1 DITSL
6 QEVVVVGYGTQ
17 EKVNVTGAVGTVK
30 AADLVKVPSPNVSEV
45 MIGKVPGLFS
55 MQSQG
60 VPGADYANLSI
71 RGFGEPL
78 VLVDGVQTSWTRI
91 DPNDI
96 ESISVLKDASAA
108 IYGARAGNGVILITT
123 KRGTS
128 AEPVISYTGNYTLQ
142 QPTTVPEFVS
152 SGQYAEM
159 LHEGELNSALPFTY
173 TEEEIQKF
181 KDGTDPDYVNA
192 NWYKAAF
199 KNWAPMQTHNLSVKG
214 GSVKVKYFMSAGY
227 LDQSSIYKSDDLT
240 FRRYNAR
247 SNVDVQI
254 TDRLSASVDLSYRNE
269 TRLAPQ
275 TSLRDIWINLK
286 TALPMWSPTLP
297 DPSKGG
303 AYSGFLER
311 SPVAQTHRDM
321 TGFDDDVQQYFMGRF
336 NLKYDVPGI
345 EGMNVNAALNYTV
358 NNTFTKTQDRP
369 FDVLSYDYSAD
380 EYTQWGTNGANSLKE
395 TMSQYTQLYPMIS
408 LNYDR
413 SFGNHSVQGLL
424 LSEWISTD
432 YNFLSAGRVDLLS
445 VEVPYLF
452 AGSPDNL
459 TNNGGA
465 IKTGR
470 ASYVGRI
477 NYGFKNRYLL
487 EGTFRYDAS
496 HKFSPDS
503 RWGFFPSV
511 SAGWRI
517 AEESFIKDNV
527 TWIDDLKIRASYS
540 MSGNDNVEAF
550 KYLTGYEI
558 LGATSSVY
566 VFGSDVYRLI
576 RNTGLANPDITW
588 LDMTTYNVGL
598 DATFLNGLI
607 GIEFDLFQRVTDNI
621 FGKPQN
627 AYPSTFGAILPELNI
642 NTTEDRGFELTLSH
656 RKNIGQNLN
665 YSVAF
670 MGSLAR
676 EKYKSWSESAYDD
689 ADEIRIY
696 QRTGKYSN
704 RWIGYL
710 SDGIFMDQSE
720 IDSHPVNQDQADNST
735 LRPGDIKYIDLNSD
749 GLIDWR
755 DQDEIGYGEFPD
767 VSYGV
772 NLQVQYKGFSL
783 TALFQGASMF
793 NSMISDALRGPLQ
806 NLGNPFQF
814 QYKYRWQP
822 DPNNPD
828 VNINSLARLPAV
840 LGDGVGTNTNN
851 NKASDFWLQDAT
863 YLRLKNV
870 NLTYAVPS
878 ALTDRI
884 GMKAVN
890 VYIAGSNLLT
900 WSKLGIY
907 KSSVDPEMT
916 GYEKFYPPV
925 KTVALGLYITL

>member
-1 DITSL
+1 MKIKFLLPGLTMRNLKLYGGVLPLCLITGNVWSGDNNTSLENGEGRFLAVSTLSDPRTARMPRADEANLFQQTQAIVVKGTITSGADSQSLPGVNVSIKGTTQGTVTDVDGAYTIVVPSSESTLVFSFVGFVNQEVKVNNKSDIDITLEPDITSL

-128 AEPVISYTGNYTLQ
+128 AQPVISYTGNYTLQ

-152 SGQYAEM
+152 SGKYAEM

-227 LDQSSIYKSDDLT
+227 LDQASIYKSDDLT

-395 TMSQYTQLYPMIS
+395 TMSQYTQLNPMIYQ
-408 LNYDR
+408 NYDR
-413 SFGNHSVQGLL
+413 SFANHSVHG
-424 LSEWISTD
+424 
-432 YNFLSAGRVDLLS
+432 
-445 VEVPYLF
+445 
-452 AGSPDNL
+452 
-459 TNNGGA
+459 
-465 IKTGR
+465 
-470 ASYVGRI
+470 
-477 NYGFKNRYLL
+477 
-487 EGTFRYDAS
+487 
-496 HKFSPDS
+496 
-503 RWGFFPSV
+503 
-511 SAGWRI
+511 
-517 AEESFIKDNV
+517 
-527 TWIDDLKIRASYS
+527 
-540 MSGNDNVEAF
+540 
-550 KYLTGYEI
+550 
-558 LGATSSVY
+558 
-566 VFGSDVYRLI
+566 
-576 RNTGLANPDITW
+576 
-588 LDMTTYNVGL
+588 
-598 DATFLNGLI
+598 
-607 GIEFDLFQRVTDNI
+607 
-621 FGKPQN
+621 
-627 AYPSTFGAILPELNI
+627 
-642 NTTEDRGFELTLSH
+642 
-656 RKNIGQNLN
+656 
-665 YSVAF
+665 
-670 MGSLAR
+670 
-676 EKYKSWSESAYDD
+676 
-689 ADEIRIY
+689 
-696 QRTGKYSN
+696 
-704 RWIGYL
+704 
-710 SDGIFMDQSE
+710 
-720 IDSHPVNQDQADNST
+720 
-735 LRPGDIKYIDLNSD
+735 
-749 GLIDWR
+749 
-755 DQDEIGYGEFPD
+755 
-767 VSYGV
+767 
-772 NLQVQYKGFSL
+772 
-783 TALFQGASMF
+783 
-793 NSMISDALRGPLQ
+793 
-806 NLGNPFQF
+806 
-814 QYKYRWQP
+814 
-822 DPNNPD
+822 
-828 VNINSLARLPAV
+828 
-840 LGDGVGTNTNN
+840 
-851 NKASDFWLQDAT
+851 
-863 YLRLKNV
+863 
-870 NLTYAVPS
+870 
-878 ALTDRI
+878 
-884 GMKAVN
+884 
-890 VYIAGSNLLT
+890 
-900 WSKLGIY
+900 
-907 KSSVDPEMT
+907 
-916 GYEKFYPPV
+916 
-925 KTVALGLYITL
+925 